1 MIDHILIAVVAVLVF
16 RATRAGL
23 AEGFP
28 TAVFW
33 LILLPRHLRI
43 EHSTQLPELTAHR
56 IILLILL
63 FRWAQSPRVVI
74 PRSGNLTGVLVISL
88 LSHGISDVFSITPG
102 PSGKDFVV
110 FALETCAFYA
120 LAASALTATADRY
133 VALRA
138 ATFALFIVAAIAL
151 LERYAGVNLPLVAL
165 SSFSYNGDGIQSTF
179 PHRILLGFAMAMG
192 TPLALLL
199 LDRAKRKARR
209 IFCWLALFALI
220 AACFLADSRG
230 GWIGMALGGFL
241 SFIIGSRRTKRRCA
255 AILML
260 AALALLVR
268 PGIRETIS
276 GRAKDTMAEDSYK
289 GASYQYRW
297 RLWSVAFSEIAKSPE
312 RLLFG
317 YGGLSTESMDLSQYF
332 PAQQGGT
339 TDKLGFT
346 SWDNNYASDLIEFGL
361 LGLGTEIL
369 LYGTIAI
376 RLFRRTRTCP
386 PPLRSFFGMLLVSVL
401 IFLFAQT
408 NVYIFS
414 EQLKFFFWIIV
425 AVGLTARPW
434 GTTAP
439 SLVPESHP
447 SVPRV
452 APSLPV

>member
-1 MIDHILIAVVAVLVF
+1 VIDHILIALVAVLVF
-16 RATRAGL
+16 RATRGGL

-43 EHSTQLPELTAHR
+43 EHSAQIPELTAHR

-63 FRWAQSPRVVI
+63 FRWVQSPRVVV

-88 LSHGISDVFSITPG
+88 IARCISDVFSITPG
-102 PSGKDFVV
+102 PSAKDFVV

-120 LAASALTATADRY
+120 LAASALTSTENRY

-138 ATFALFIVAAIAL
+138 ATFALLLVAAIAL
-151 LERYAGVNLPLVAL
+151 LERYAGFNLPLVAL
-165 SSFSYNGDGIQSTF
+165 SSFSYNSDGIQSTF

-199 LDRAKRKARR
+199 LDRAKRRAQR
-209 IFCWLALFALI
+209 IFYWLAVFALI
-220 AACFLADSRG
+220 ATCFLADSRG
-230 GWIGMALGGFL
+230 GWLGMALGGGL
-241 SFIIGSRRTKRRCA
+241 SFVIGSRRTKRRCA

-260 AALALLVR
+260 AALTLLVR
-268 PGIRETIS
+268 PGIRATIS
-276 GRAKDTMAEDSYK
+276 GRAMDTLAEGSYK

-297 RLWSVAFSEIAKSPE
+297 RLWNVAFSEINKSPE

-332 PAQQGGT
+332 PPQKGGAP
-339 TDKLGFT
+339 DKLGFT

-376 RLFRRTRTCP
+376 RLFRRTRTSP
-386 PPLRSFFGMLLVSVL
+386 PPLRPFFGMLLASVL

-414 EQLKFFFWIIV
+414 EQLKFFFWTLV

-434 GTTAP
+434 SPTAT
-439 SLVPESHP
+439 SLVPESLP
-447 SVPRV
+447 SVTRV
-452 APSLPV
+452 APSLSV